1 MILATVLAT
10 LLSLP
15 SPAGSG
21 AAQPHLAARM
31 DGTVV
36 MSWLEGG
43 VLKFAS
49 LKNGRWSPAR
59 TIVQGKELVV
69 NWADFPSIV
78 DDGRGVLFAHWLQA
92 AGKGKYS
99 YDVWVTSSSDDGKTW
114 RKPLL
119 VNRDGK
125 QAEHGFVSMAPLP
138 AGGVALVWL
147 DGREMKAE
155 EHGVHTGHGGDM
167 GSMTLRYA
175 ELDAALKVHNES
187 VLDARVCE
195 CCSTGMAMTSRGPLV
210 AYRDRSSEEVRDIAF
225 TRRTG
230 GKWSNPTRVRVDNWK
245 IPGCP
250 VNGPQVDARG
260 ERAALAWFTAAKE
273 KPQVQVAFS
282 RDAGETFG
290 RAVRVDR
297 GNATGRVDVLLLNDG
312 SALVTWIEGAAND
325 AGIFARRVYPDG
337 KADAPVK
344 LAATSSARASGFPR
358 AALLGT
364 TAYFA
369 WTDPAAKTVK
379 VQSLSVR

>member
-1 MILATVLAT
+1 MILATVLAA

-21 AAQPHLAARM
+21 AAEPHLAARA
-31 DGTVV
+31 DGTVM

-49 LKNGRWSPAR
+49 LKNGRWSQPR
-59 TIVQGKELVV
+59 TIVEGKELVV

-78 DDGRGVLFAHWLQA
+78 DDGHGVLFAHWLQKS
-92 AGKGKYS
+92 GKGTYS
-99 YDVWVTSSSDDGKTW
+99 YDVWVTSSGDDGKTW

-125 QAEHGFVSMAPLP
+125 EAEHGFVSLAPLP
-138 AGGVALVWL
+138 KGGVALAWL
-147 DGREMKAE
+147 DGREME
-155 EHGVHTGHGGDM
+155 EGHGHGGHS
-167 GSMTLRYA
+167 GSMMLRYA
-175 ELDAALKVHNES
+175 ELDAALKVRDES
-187 VLDARVCE
+187 TLDARVCE
-195 CCSTGMAMTSRGPLV
+195 CCSTAMAMTADGPLV
-210 AYRDRSSEEVRDIAF
+210 AYRDRSGDEVRDIAF
-225 TRRTG
+225 VRRDG
-230 GKWSNPTRVRVDNWK
+230 GKWSNPAHVRVDNWK

-260 ERAALAWFTAAKE
+260 ERAALAWFTGAKE
-273 KPQVQVAFS
+273 KPQVLVAFS
-282 RDAGETFG
+282 RDAGGTFG

-297 GNATGRVDVLLLNDG
+297 GNAVGRVDVLLLKDG
-312 SALVTWIEGAAND
+312 SALVTWIEGSADD
-325 AGIFARRVYPDG
+325 AGIFARRVFPDG
-337 KADAPVK
+337 KMNEPVK

-358 AALLGT
+358 AALVGT

-379 VQSLSVR
+379 VQSLSLR

>member
-1 MILATVLAT
+1 MILATVLAA

-21 AAQPHLAARM
+21 AAEPYLAARP
-31 DGTVV
+31 DGTVL

-43 VLKFAS
+43 ALKFAT
-49 LKNGRWSPAR
+49 LKNGRWSAAR
-59 TIVQGKELVV
+59 TIVEEKELLV
-69 NWADFPSIV
+69 NWADFPSLV
-78 DDGRGVLFAHWLQA
+78 DDGHGVLFAHWLQKR
-92 AGKGKYS
+92 GKGKS
-99 YDVWVTSSSDDGKTW
+99 AYDVWVTSSTDDGKTW

-125 QAEHGFVSMAPLP
+125 QAEHGFVSLVPLP
-138 AGGVALVWL
+138 KGGVGLAWL
-147 DGREMKAE
+147 DGREMKE
-155 EHGVHTGHGGDM
+155 EHGQGHGGHE
-167 GSMTLRYA
+167 GSMMLRYA
-175 ELDAALKVHNES
+175 ELDAALKMHDES

-195 CCSTGMAMTSRGPLV
+195 CCSTAMTMTAQGPLI
-210 AYRDRSSEEVRDIAF
+210 AYRDRSAEEVRDIAY

-230 GKWSNPTRVRVDNWK
+230 GKWSDPARVRVDNWK

-250 VNGPQVDARG
+250 VNGPQVDTRG

-282 RDAGETFG
+282 RDAGATFG
-290 RAVRVDR
+290 RAVRVDK
-297 GNATGRVDVLLLNDG
+297 GNALGRVDVLLLHDG
-312 SALVTWIEGAAND
+312 SALVTWIEGAADN
-325 AGIFARRVYPDG
+325 AGIFARRVYADG
-337 KADAPVK
+337 KLDEPVK

-358 AALLGT
+358 AALAGT

-379 VQSLSVR
+379 VQSLSMR

>member
-21 AAQPHLAARM
+21 AAEPHLAARA

-36 MSWLEGG
+36 MSWLEQG

-49 LKNGRWSPAR
+49 LKNGRWSQPR
-59 TIVQGKELVV
+59 TIVSGKELFV

-78 DDGRGVLFAHWLQA
+78 DDGRGVLFAHWLQKS
-92 AGKGKYS
+92 GKGTYS
-99 YDVWVTSSSDDGKTW
+99 YDVWVTSSSDDGESW

-125 QAEHGFVSMAPLP
+125 QAEHGFVSFAPLP

-147 DGREMKAE
+147 DGREMKE
-155 EHGVHTGHGGDM
+155 EGHGGH
-167 GSMTLRYA
+167 GGGHEGAMTLRYA
-175 ELDAALKVHNES
+175 ELDAALTVRNES

-195 CCSTGMAMTSRGPLV
+195 CCGTTMAMTARGPLV
-210 AYRDRSSEEVRDIAF
+210 AYRDRSGEEVRDIAF
-225 TRRTG
+225 TRRTD
-230 GKWSNPTRVRVDNWK
+230 GKWSNPARVRVDNWK

-260 ERAALAWFTAAKE
+260 ERAALAWFTAASD

-282 RDAGETFG
+282 RDAGTTFG
-290 RAVRVDR
+290 RAFRVDR
-297 GNATGRVDVLLLNDG
+297 GNAVGRVDVLLLKDG
-312 SALVTWIEGAAND
+312 GALVTWIEGAAGN
-325 AGIFARRVYPDG
+325 AGIFARRVSSDG
-337 KADAPVK
+337 KMDEPVK

-358 AALLGT
+358 ATLVGT

>member
-1 MILATVLAT
+1 MILPTALAA

-21 AAQPHLAARM
+21 AAEPHLAART
-31 DGTVV
+31 DGTVM

-59 TIVQGKELVV
+59 TIAEGKELIV

-78 DDGRGVLFAHWLQA
+78 DDGRGVLFAHWLQQS
-92 AGKGKYS
+92 GKGKYS

-125 QAEHGFVSMAPLP
+125 QAEHGFVSLAPLP
-138 AGGVALVWL
+138 AGGVALAWL
-147 DGREMKAE
+147 DGRGMKAE
-155 EHGVHTGHGGDM
+155 EHGGHGGHE
-167 GSMTLRYA
+167 GSMMLRYA
-175 ELDAALKVHNES
+175 ELDATLKVRNES

-210 AYRDRSSEEVRDIAF
+210 AYRDRSSDEVRDIAF
-225 TRRTG
+225 TRLTG
-230 GKWSNPTRVRVDNWK
+230 GKWSNPAHVRVDNWK

-290 RAVRVDR
+290 RAIRVDR
-297 GNATGRVDVLLLNDG
+297 GNAAGRVDVLLLNDG
-312 SALVTWIEGAAND
+312 SALVTWIEGAAAN

-337 KADAPVK
+337 KMDEPVK

-358 AALLGT
+358 AVLAGT

-369 WTDPAAKTVK
+369 FTDPAAKTVK
-379 VQSLSVR
+379 VQSLSTR

>member
-10 LLSLP
+10 LLTLP
-15 SPAGSG
+15 SPAGKG
-21 AAQPHLAARM
+21 AAEPHLAARA

-36 MSWLEGG
+36 MSWLEQG

-49 LKNGRWSPAR
+49 LKNGRWSSPR
-59 TIVQGKELVV
+59 TIVEGKELFV

-78 DDGRGVLFAHWLQA
+78 DDGRGVLFAHWLQKS
-92 AGKGKYS
+92 GKGTYS

-125 QAEHGFVSMAPLP
+125 QAEHGFVSFAPLP

-147 DGREMKAE
+147 DGREMKE
-155 EHGVHTGHGGDM
+155 EGHGGHD
-167 GSMTLRYA
+167 GGHEGAMTLRYA
-175 ELDAALKVHNES
+175 EIDAALKVRDES

-195 CCSTGMAMTSRGPLV
+195 CCGTTMAMTAQGPLV
-210 AYRDRSSEEVRDIAF
+210 AYRDRSGDEVRDIAY
-225 TRRTG
+225 TRRTD
-230 GKWSNPTRVRVDNWK
+230 GKWSNPARVRVDNWK

-260 ERAALAWFTAAKE
+260 ERAALAWFTAASE

-282 RDAGETFG
+282 RDAGATFG

-297 GNATGRVDVLLLNDG
+297 GNAVGRVDVLLLKDG
-312 SALVTWIEGAAND
+312 GALVTWIEGAADN
-325 AGIFARRVYPDG
+325 AGIFARRVSSDG
-337 KADAPVK
+337 KLGEPVK

-358 AALLGT
+358 AVLAGT

>member
-1 MILATVLAT
+1 MILATVLAA

-21 AAQPHLAARM
+21 AAEPHLSARA
-31 DGTVV
+31 DGTVL

-43 VLKFAS
+43 VLKLAM
-49 LKNGRWSPAR
+49 LKNGRWSAPR
-59 TIVQGKELVV
+59 TIVEGKELVV
-69 NWADFPSIV
+69 NWADFPSVI
-78 DDGRGVLFAHWLQA
+78 DDGHGALFAHWLQKS
-92 AGKGKYS
+92 GKGTYA
-99 YDVWVTSSSDDGKTW
+99 YDVWVTSSADDGRTW

-125 QAEHGFVSMAPLP
+125 QAEHGFVSLAPLP
-138 AGGVALVWL
+138 DGGVALAWL
-147 DGREMKAE
+147 DGRQMED
-155 EHGVHTGHGGDM
+155 EHGHGGHS
-167 GSMTLRYA
+167 GSMMLRYA
-175 ELDAALKVHNES
+175 ELDAALKMREES

-195 CCSTGMAMTSRGPLV
+195 CCSTTMAMTAKGPLV
-210 AYRDRSSEEVRDIAF
+210 AYRDRSGEEVRDIAF

-230 GKWSNPTRVRVDNWK
+230 GKWSNPERVRVDNWK

-260 ERAALAWFTAAKE
+260 ERAALAWFTASNG

-282 RDAGETFG
+282 RDAGATFG

-297 GNATGRVDVLLLNDG
+297 GNALGRVDVLLLKDG
-312 SALVTWIEGAAND
+312 SALVTWIEGSADD
-325 AGIFARRVYPDG
+325 AGIYARHVYPDG
-337 KADAPVK
+337 KLDEPVK

-358 AALLGT
+358 AALAGT

-369 WTDPAAKTVK
+369 WTDPAAKTIK
-379 VQSLSVR
+379 VQSLSMR

>member
-1 MILATVLAT
+1 MILATLLAT

-21 AAQPHLAARM
+21 AAEPHLAARA

-36 MSWLEGG
+36 MSWLEQG

-49 LKNGRWSPAR
+49 LKNGRWSSPR
-59 TIVQGKELVV
+59 TIVEGKELFV

-78 DDGRGVLFAHWLQA
+78 DDGRGVLFAHWLQKS
-92 AGKGKYS
+92 GKGTYA

-125 QAEHGFVSMAPLP
+125 QAEHGFVSFGALP

-147 DGREMKAE
+147 DGREMKE
-155 EHGVHTGHGGDM
+155 EGHGGHGGGHE

-175 ELDAALKVHNES
+175 EIDAALKVRNES

-195 CCSTGMAMTSRGPLV
+195 CCGTAMAITSRGPLV
-210 AYRDRSSEEVRDIAF
+210 AYRDRSGDEVRDIAY
-225 TRRTG
+225 TRRTD
-230 GKWSNPTRVRVDNWK
+230 GKWSNPARVRVDNWK

-260 ERAALAWFTAAKE
+260 ERAALAWFTGANE

-282 RDAGETFG
+282 RDAGATFG

-297 GNATGRVDVLLLNDG
+297 GNAAGRVDVLLLNDG
-312 SALVTWIEGAAND
+312 SALVTWIEGAADN
-325 AGIFARRVYPDG
+325 AGIFARRVSPDG
-337 KADAPVK
+337 KLDEPVK

-358 AALLGT
+358 AALAGT

-379 VQSLSVR
+379 VQSLSTR